1 MIRVNLL
8 PHREQKR
15 KARREQFYA
24 LSGLMLVLAGLIWFL
39 GYTVLNGYISTQEGK
54 NAFLKKE
61 IAVLDKQIDEIKKLK
76 EQTEALLSRK
86 QIIESLQAN
95 RTETVHMFNEL
106 ARQVPSGVYLKSVKQ
121 AGQTITLNGLA
132 QSNAKVSTLMRN
144 LDDSP
149 VLDKPDLVEIKAVT
163 VDKRRLNDFT
173 MRVQFTRQQ
182 SNEEV
187 KALPGTKGSAGAVKP
202 TPTRKDGKP

>member
-1 MIRVNLL
+1 MIRINLL

-39 GYTVLNGYISTQEGK
+39 GYTILNGYISVQESK

-61 IAVLDKQIDEIKKLK
+61 IAALDKQIDEIKKLR

-95 RTETVHMFNEL
+95 RTETVHLFNEL

-121 AGQTITLNGLA
+121 AGQKITLNGLA

-149 VLDKPDLVEIKAVT
+149 VLEKPDLVEIKAVT
-163 VDKRRLNDFT
+163 VDKRRLSDFT

-182 SNEEV
+182 SSEEAKV
-187 KALPGTKGSAGAVKP
+187 LPTKAPAAATKPAAP
-202 TPTRKDGKP
+202 KDGKP